1 MKKLAL
7 LVATCVLGVWGCASG
22 SGARTSGLG
31 AGNQGNEGFSMNDT
45 ELARRGRIGAPTV
58 YNGEA
63 TGGPGY
69 TVITKDGRIWTPE
82 QAPGNT
88 VTTTPSD
95 LRRNLARNQ
104 QDTHSV
110 VIDEGPT
117 DNAPRQ

>member
-1 MKKLAL
+1 MKKLPF
-7 LVATCVLGVWGCASG
+7 LVGACVLGLWGCASG
-22 SGARTSGLG
+22 PRLTSPG
-31 AGNQGNEGFSMNDT
+31 SVNDT
-45 ELARRGRIGAPTV
+45 ELARMSRAGAPTV

-69 TVITKDGRIWTPE
+69 TVITGDGRIWTPE

-95 LRRNLARNQ
+95 LRRNIAQQHAR
-104 QDTHSV
+104 SV

-117 DNAPRQ
+117 DDSSARQ